1 MGYDPMDYGLE
12 VGGFW
17 GNVWGKFKGAIKA
30 AFKSKAVQGYIGSTL
45 NSVAPGAGTAIAAGM
60 KVISGA
66 KQGDKNAEAQ
76 VVALADAAKGGDANA
91 KKVAG
96 MLSVVNKAYNE
107 VAKEKA
113 ADAAI
118 GMAAAR
124 WSKDSTTKLDW

>member
-1 MGYDPMDYGLE
+1 MHNANISELRAALASRKISSVELTRMFLDRIGAANGSLNAFITVDA
-12 VGGFW
+12 
-17 GNVWGKFKGAIKA
+17 GKSLSQAKA
-30 AFKSKAVQGYIGSTL
+30 
-45 NSVAPGAGTAIAAGM
+45 
-60 KVISGA
+60 
-66 KQGDKNAEAQ
+66 
-76 VVALADAAKGGDANA
+76 ADAAKGGDANA